1 MLSGDELQH
10 IFLLLFAL
18 EFLMLMG
25 YLTFD
30 MEHFYNENQFVVK
43 SYCTIDTDRLYFGSK
58 DWTSLGK
65 VIHNLSIS
73 IKRASEMGTEVC
85 LVGSR
90 HYFGKKSITP
100 WNFNASRLTLLS
112 LWYRFCL
119 HHSNVPKFDWGFIK
133 TVSKLECTLRS
144 FCGQKWGTS

>member
-1 MLSGDELQH
+1 MH
-10 IFLLLFAL
+10 YIFNITCQIFDALEMNCNRYFAL

-43 SYCTIDTDRLYFGSK
+43 SYCTPWILTGYIGSK
-58 DWTSLGK
+58 DWTTLGK

-90 HYFGKKSITP
+90 HYFGKKSIT
-100 WNFNASRLTLLS
+100 S
-112 LWYRFCL
+112 
-119 HHSNVPKFDWGFIK
+119 
-133 TVSKLECTLRS
+133 
-144 FCGQKWGTS
+144 

>member
-1 MLSGDELQH
+1 MLSRDELQTD
-10 IFLLLFAL
+10 FLLLFAL

-25 YLTFD
+25 YLAFII
-30 MEHFYNENQFVVK
+30 EHNENQFVVK
-43 SYCTIDTDRLYFGSK
+43 SYCTPSILTGYIGSK

-100 WNFNASRLTLLS
+100 
-112 LWYRFCL
+112 
-119 HHSNVPKFDWGFIK
+119 
-133 TVSKLECTLRS
+133 
-144 FCGQKWGTS
+144 